1 MTTFLQ
7 IHMLTAYPPA
17 NLNRDDTGRPKTAMF
32 GNVPRLRISSQ
43 ALKRAWR
50 TSEVFR
56 DRLHG
61 HLGLRTQRFG
71 ELVRD
76 RLQKKGVAEDRAR
89 EIARTVADLFGKP
102 TSGKGTDPTRIEQL
116 AFLSPEEQAKALAL
130 AERMAEG
137 ETVAPVAGDVLERAD
152 SAVDIAMFGR
162 MLADDPDFNREAA
175 VQVAH
180 ALTTHRV
187 LVEDDYY
194 TAVDDLKRP
203 AEDAGAGFIGELGFG
218 AGVFYHYICVD
229 RDLLVRNLKGDEDLA
244 ERGIAALIEAAATV
258 SPRGK
263 QASFASRARASY
275 VMVERGE
282 HAPRTL
288 VSAFLRPV
296 EPEAGDDVLR
306 RSIVALEETREAF
319 AKAYGE
325 ETACACMD
333 VPGGRGSLAEVL
345 QFAAPGAQG

>member
-7 IHMLTAYPPA
+7 IHMLTVYPPA

-50 TSEVFR
+50 TSETFR
-56 DRLHG
+56 DRLQG

-71 ELVRD
+71 ELVANHLRE
-76 RLQKKGVAEDRAR
+76 KGVPEDRAQK
-89 EIARTVADLFGKP
+89 IARTVADLFGKP
-102 TSGKGTDPTRIEQL
+102 KSGKDADPTHIEQL
-116 AFLSPEEQAKALAL
+116 AFLSPEEQVKALEL
-130 AERMAEG
+130 AERMAKG
-137 ETVAPVAGDVLERAD
+137 EDIAPTAKDVLGRAD
-152 SAVDIAMFGR
+152 GAVDIAMFGR

-180 ALTTHRV
+180 AITTHRV

-203 AEDAGAGFIGELGFG
+203 AEGARAVFIDELGFG
-218 AGVFYHYICVD
+218 AGVFYKYICID
-229 RDLLVRNLKGDEDLA
+229 RDLLVHNLGGDENLA
-244 ERGIAALIEAAATV
+244 DAGVAALVEAAATA

-288 VSAFLRPV
+288 VSAFLHPV
-296 EPEAGDDVLR
+296 EPDAGEDVLR
-306 RSIVALEETREAF
+306 RSIEKLERTREAF

-325 ETACACMD
+325 QTDHVCMD

-345 QFAAPGAQG
+345 RFAAPGTQG